1 VVPAR
6 DCKQLT
12 SSLIECLI
20 KVYEDDADICVTS
33 SSVCRVDAE
42 VLLLH
47 KTHFWRTSSVGPA
60 HSVSTLF
67 MFEKHKELQHSMSF
81 VRFEGCALLTMK
93 ATVLKC
99 DALNSGGYIYGSC
112 RGNYCLHDRGS

>member
-1 VVPAR
+1 MVPAR

-12 SSLIECLI
+12 SSLIECLL

-47 KTHFWRTSSVGPA
+47 KTHFWRTSYVGPA
-60 HSVSTLF
+60 HSVSTVL
-67 MFEKHKELQHSMSF
+67 MSGNHKEVHHSVDF
-81 VRFEGCALLTMK
+81 VRFEGCTFLTMK
-93 ATVLKC
+93 ATV
-99 DALNSGGYIYGSC
+99 
-112 RGNYCLHDRGS
+112 

>member
-1 VVPAR
+1 MLYYCAHVVSAR

-47 KTHFWRTSSVGPA
+47 KTHFWRTSYVGPA
-60 HSVSTLF
+60 HSVSTVF
-67 MFEKHKELQHSMSF
+67 MSENHKEVQYSMNF
-81 VRFEGCALLTMK
+81 VRFEGCTLLTLK
-93 ATVLKC
+93 VTVS
-99 DALNSGGYIYGSC
+99 DMTP
-112 RGNYCLHDRGS
+112 